1 MNIKKVLCGLLTAAA
16 VFSFTGC
23 LEEDVSAGTNTQ
35 KNVSDTMEVTNK
47 LTGNQKTPTD
57 IDYSLERYNLI
68 KRAYWVNGQRQKAD
82 AVPCSVERPIGYI
95 VLFSDS
101 GAILGTYT
109 VDGKITSLNSYLS
122 PDSEY
127 YEYNYGGN
135 REVFNDW
142 LADVDGSYGTNVDG
156 VFWFTTDGHYMEWSG
171 KYLYS
176 DIPFE
181 VEEPVLVV
189 KEA

>member
-1 MNIKKVLCGLLTAAA
+1 MNIKKALCGLMTAATI
-16 VFSFTGC
+16 FCFTGC
-23 LEEDVSAGTNTQ
+23 LEEDTNAGTNTK

-127 YEYNYGGN
+127 YEYVYGGTSD
-135 REVFNDW
+135 RYNDW

-181 VEEPVLVV
+181 VTEPVLVV

>member
-1 MNIKKVLCGLLTAAA
+1 MNIKKALCGLMTVATI
-16 VFSFTGC
+16 FCFTGC
-23 LEEDVSAGTNTQ
+23 LEEDTNAGSNTK

-68 KRAYWVNGQRQKAD
+68 KRAYWVNGQHQKAD

-127 YEYNYGGN
+127 YEYVYGGTN
-135 REVFNDW
+135 DRYNDW

-181 VEEPVLVV
+181 VTEPVLIV
-189 KEA
+189 KGG

>member
-1 MNIKKVLCGLLTAAA
+1 MDIKKILCGLMTAATI
-16 VFSFTGC
+16 FCFTGC
-23 LEEDVSAGTNTQ
+23 LEEDTNAGTNTK

-127 YEYNYGGN
+127 YEYVYGGTSD
-135 REVFNDW
+135 RYNDW

-181 VEEPVLVV
+181 VTEPVLVV